1 MEHSVIRQ
9 YLSRLKT
16 LDAYIGRFDVVIV
29 GAGPAGLFAA
39 YELAEAGGLRIA
51 LIDGGLRAS
60 QRVCPLQTPLEKCT
74 FCVPCHIMYGVGG
87 AGTLSSGLINLRPD
101 VGGDLHELVG
111 DWDKAAALINYID
124 SIFVKFGAPDNIYEP
139 DMEAIQKLSTIAA
152 RVNARIIPI
161 RQRHM
166 GTDGSRKVVESIT
179 QYLEGRGVSLYTSTW
194 ALDVEK
200 NEEGFV
206 VKTNRGV
213 LQAPALLLAPGR
225 GGAEWLVNII
235 KKLGAELSYGPID
248 IGVRVE
254 VPYQVMRPLTDAV
267 HDPKV
272 ILYTSKY
279 DDKVRTFCTNPRG
292 FVVKEV
298 YSDGTVG
305 VNGEAYLERKS
316 DNTNFAFLVTL
327 KLTDPMEDTI
337 EYGKSIARLATKL
350 GGGKPL
356 IQRLYDLERG
366 QRSTWERIRRSSIS
380 PTLKDVTPGD
390 ISLALPHR
398 VVEDIIEGLKKL
410 DELAPGVASPQT
422 LIYAPEIK
430 FYSARPAVD
439 KDLQTTVR
447 GLFVAGDGAGLSRGI
462 NVAAATGVIAARGI
476 LKYLSGKG

>member
-1 MEHSVIRQ
+1 MIGQ
-9 YLSRLKT
+9 YLSRLKA
-16 LDAYIGRFDVVIV
+16 LDAHVGEFDVVIV
-29 GAGPAGLFAA
+29 GAGPAGMFAA
-39 YELAEAGGLRIA
+39 YELAEMGGFRIA

-60 QRVCPLQTPLEKCT
+60 QRICPLQTPMEKCT
-74 FCVPCHIMYGVGG
+74 FCIPCHIMYGVGG

-101 VGGDLHELVG
+101 VGGDLHELLG
-111 DWDKAAALINYID
+111 DWDKATELINYVD

-139 DMEAIQKLSTIAA
+139 NMDAINKLSALAA

-166 GTDGSRKVVESIT
+166 GTDGSRKVVEAMA
-179 QYLEGRGVSLYTSTW
+179 QYLEERGVRLYTSTW
-194 ALDVEK
+194 ALSVERSSK
-200 NEEGFV
+200 GFV

-213 LQAPALLLAPGR
+213 FEAPAVLLAPGR
-225 GGAEWLVNII
+225 GGAEWLVSTLRR
-235 KKLGAELSYGPID
+235 LGARLEFGPID

-254 VPYQVMRPLTDAV
+254 VPYQVMKPLTDAV

-272 ILYTSKY
+272 IFYTSKY

-298 YSDGTVG
+298 YSDGTIG
-305 VNGEAYLERKS
+305 VNGETYLEKKS
-316 DNTNFAFLVTL
+316 ENTNFAFLVTL
-327 KLTDPMEDTI
+327 RLTNPMEDAI

-439 KDLQTTVR
+439 ENLMTTVP

-462 NVAAATGVIAARGI
+462 NVAAATGVLAARGI
-476 LKYLSGKG
+476 AKYLKSANS

>member
-1 MEHSVIRQ
+1 MPVISQ
-9 YLSRLKT
+9 YLARLKT
-16 LDAYIGRFDVVIV
+16 LDRYIGSFDVAIV
-29 GAGPAGLFAA
+29 GAGPAGMFAA
-39 YELAEAGGLRIA
+39 YELAEAGGFKVA

-60 QRVCPLQTPLEKCT
+60 QRVCPIQTPLERCT
-74 FCVPCHIMYGVGG
+74 FCIPCHVMYGVGG

-101 VGGDLHELVG
+101 VGGDLQEIVG
-111 DWDKAAALINYID
+111 DWDKAQALIDYVD
-124 SIFVKFGAPDNIYEP
+124 SVFLKFGAPDRVYEP
-139 DMEAIQKLSTIAA
+139 NMEALVKLSTIAA

-166 GTDGSRKVVESIT
+166 GTDGSKKVVEAMT
-179 QYLEGRGVSLYTSTW
+179 DYLIGRGVSLMTGTW

-200 NEEGFV
+200 ADGRFV

-213 LQAPALLLAPGR
+213 VEASAVLLAPGR
-225 GGAEWLVNII
+225 GGAEWLAGIL
-235 KKLGAELSYGPID
+235 KRLGAKLDYGPID

-254 VPYQVMRPLTDAV
+254 VPYAVMEPLTSAV

-279 DDKVRTFCTNPRG
+279 DDKVRTFCTNPKG

-316 DNTNFAFLVTL
+316 NNTNFAFLVTV

-337 EYGKSIARLATKL
+337 EYGKSIARIATKL
-350 GGGKPL
+350 GGGRPL

-366 QRSTWERIRRSSIS
+366 QRSTWDRIRRSSIS

-390 ISLALPHR
+390 ISMALPHR
-398 VVEDIIEGLKKL
+398 IVEDILEGLKRL

-422 LIYAPEIK
+422 LLYAPEIK
-430 FYSARPAVD
+430 YYSLKPSVD
-439 KDLQTTVR
+439 KDLMTSVP
-447 GLFVAGDGAGLSRGI
+447 GVFVAGDGAGLSRGI
-462 NVAAATGVIAARGI
+462 NVAAATGVLAARGI
-476 LKYLSGKG
+476 IKYLGRS

>member
-124 SIFVKFGAPDNIYEP
+124 SIFVKFGAPDNMYEP
-139 DMEAIQKLSTIAA
+139 NMEAIQKLSTIAA

-200 NEEGFV
+200 NEGGFV

-225 GGAEWLVNII
+225 GGAEWLVNTI

>member
-1 MEHSVIRQ
+1 MIRE
-9 YLSRLKT
+9 YLSRLRT
-16 LDAYIGRFDVVIV
+16 LDRYVGKFDVVIV
-29 GAGPAGLFAA
+29 GAGPAGMFAA
-39 YELAEAGGLRIA
+39 YELAESGGLKVA

-101 VGGDLHELVG
+101 VGGDLHELMG
-111 DWDKAAALINYID
+111 DWDKAMGLINYID
-124 SIFVKFGAPDNIYEP
+124 SIFVKFGAPGEVHEP
-139 DMEAIQKLSTIAA
+139 DVEALGKLSSIAA
-152 RVNARIIPI
+152 RVNARIVPI
-161 RQRHM
+161 RQRHL
-166 GTDGSRKVVESIT
+166 GTDGSRRVVEAMT
-179 QYLEGRGVSLYTSTW
+179 EHLVGRGVALYTSTW
-194 ALDVEK
+194 ALEVEK
-200 NEEGFV
+200 SPGGFV

-213 LQAPALLLAPGR
+213 FEAPAVLLAPGR
-225 GGAEWLVNII
+225 GGAEWLVAQLRR
-235 KKLGAELSYGPID
+235 LGAKLDFGPID

-254 VPYQVMRPLTDAV
+254 VPYQVMKPLTDMN

-272 ILYTSKY
+272 VLYTSKH

-305 VNGEAYLERKS
+305 VNGEAYLEKKS
-316 DNTNFAFLVTL
+316 ENTNFAFLVTL
-327 KLTDPMEDTI
+327 RLTDPMEDTI

-398 VVEDIIEGLKKL
+398 IVEDIIEGLKKL

-439 KDLQTTVR
+439 KNLMTTIP

-462 NVAAATGVIAARGI
+462 NVAAATGVLAARGI
-476 LKYLSGKG
+476 RQYLDGKAKA

>member
-1 MEHSVIRQ
+1 MVSQ
-9 YLSRLKT
+9 YLSRLKV
-16 LDAYIGRFDVVIV
+16 LDKHVGDYDVVIV

-39 YELAEAGGLRIA
+39 LELVRSGGLKIA
-51 LIDGGLRAS
+51 IVEGGYRAS
-60 QRVCPLQTPLEKCT
+60 QRRCPLQTPLEKCT

-101 VGGDLHELVG
+101 VGGDLHELTG
-111 DWDKAAALINYID
+111 DWDKAMELINYVD
-124 SIFVKFGAPDNIYEP
+124 KTFLEFGAPGRVYEP
-139 DMEAIQKLSTIAA
+139 QMELINKLSTLAA
-152 RVNARIIPI
+152 RVNARIVPI

-166 GTDGSRKVVESIT
+166 GTEGARLVVDNIT
-179 QYLEGRGVSLYTSTW
+179 KYLEASGVVLMYATW
-194 ALDVEK
+194 AHEVEK
-200 NEEGFV
+200 GENGTFTV
-206 VKTNRGV
+206 RTTGGV
-213 LQAPALLLAPGR
+213 LYARTVILAVGR
-225 GGAEWLVNII
+225 GGAEWLVSQLR
-235 KKLGAELSYGPID
+235 KLGAEVDFGPVD

-254 VPYQVMRPLTDAV
+254 VPYQVMKPLTDAV

-279 DDKVRTFCTNPRG
+279 DDRVRTFCTNPRG

-298 YSDGTVG
+298 YTDGSVG
-305 VNGEAYLERKS
+305 VNGETYLEKKS
-316 DNTNFAFLVTL
+316 ENTNFAFLVTL
-327 KLTDPMEDTI
+327 RLSDPMEDTI
-337 EYGKSIARLATKL
+337 EYGKSIAKLATKL

-366 QRSTWERIRRSSIS
+366 QRSTWERVRRSSIS

-398 VVEDIIEGLKKL
+398 VVADIVEGLKKL

-430 FYSARPAVD
+430 YYSAAPKVD
-439 KDLQTTVR
+439 KRLMTTVP

-462 NVAAATGVIAARGI
+462 NVAAATGVLAARGV
-476 LKYLSGKG
+476 LSYL

>member
-139 DMEAIQKLSTIAA
+139 NMEAIQKLSTIAA